1 MADNLTL
8 KALSRLLL
16 YPEAALQDAAPHL
29 AEALTEDGRLDAATR
44 LGLIPLLRSLA
55 GEDLYD
61 LQEAYVS
68 LFDRTRR
75 LSLHLFEHVHGESR
89 DRGQAMVDLAALY
102 AQGGLAIDANE
113 LPDFLP
119 LFLEFLATHPEA
131 EAQGLLADVDHI
143 LATLEERL
151 GERGSLYAAVL
162 TAVRHLAGAE
172 AVTAPNPTSEGEAD
186 DRAALDLDALDLTA
200 LDKEW
205 EETAVTFGPG
215 DAASCGVDR
224 FRTQLRAAQRD
235 ARHPARQP
243 AA

>member
-1 MADNLTL
+1 MDDNLTL

-16 YPEAALQDAAPHL
+16 YPEAALQDAAPHI
-29 AEALTEDGRLDAATR
+29 ADALTEDGRLDAVTR
-44 LGLIPLLRSLA
+44 LGLMPLLRALA

-102 AQGGLAIDANE
+102 AKGGLAITANE

-119 LFLEFLATHPEA
+119 LFLEFAATRPQAEA
-131 EAQGLLADVDHI
+131 EGLLRDVDHI

-151 GERGSLYAAVL
+151 GGRGSLYAAVL
-162 TAVRHLAGAE
+162 TAVRRLAGAQAE
-172 AVTAPNPTSEGEAD
+172 AVPAPASAPHTEDQS
-186 DRAALDLDALDLTA
+186 ALDLNA

-235 ARHPARQP
+235 VRHPA
-243 AA
+243 A